1 MENREILVANTKTQ
15 KRSKLITSASTLG
28 ELKTAMDAAGIDYSG
43 MTFTEGISK
52 TQLLDDST
60 QLPQN
65 VMYKGNPTNNL
76 VILLTN
82 TKKNISSGAMSR
94 KEAYLTIKEHN
105 LQNAI
110 KEEFGRNFTQVPTYD
125 LECFINNNINFP
137 SSSVSVKKP
146 EVSDTSISRESN
158 SDTAK
163 SLPEVNV
170 QERITDSFIITIDA
184 LLLADVIDQESLHY
198 IVERIGRYVEGKA
211 HVERVTTS
219 SVSTSDGNITD
230 SDIDDMISE
239 LD

>member
-1 MENREILVANTKTQ
+1 MENREILIANTKNQ

-28 ELKTAMDAAGIDYSG
+28 ELKAAMDAAGIDYNG

-52 TQLLDDST
+52 IQLLGDST

-110 KEEFGRNFTQVPTYD
+110 KEEFGRNFTQVPTSD
-125 LECFINNNINFP
+125 LECFINNNLNFP
-137 SSSVSVKKP
+137 SSPSVKKP
-146 EVSDTSISRESN
+146 EASN
-158 SDTAK
+158 SNENTQETPK

-170 QERITDSFIITIDA
+170 QERIADSFIITIDT

-198 IVERIGRYVEGKA
+198 IAERIGRYVEGKA
-211 HVERVTTS
+211 HVERVAAS